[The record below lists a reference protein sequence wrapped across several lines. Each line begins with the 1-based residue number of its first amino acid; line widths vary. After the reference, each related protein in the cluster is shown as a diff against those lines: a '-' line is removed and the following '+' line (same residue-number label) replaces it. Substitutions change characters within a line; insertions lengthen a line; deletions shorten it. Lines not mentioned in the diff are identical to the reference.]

1 MQIIIN
7 KIIRINYMDVINKN
21 IVRIIT
27 IYSQF

>member
-7 KIIRINYMDVINKN
+7 NIISINYMNVINRN

>member
-7 KIIRINYMDVINKN
+7 NIISINYMNVINKN